1 MNKKRIG
8 VITFHNYDNYGAI
21 LQSYAL
27 QKKLRELGT
36 YPEIIDYSCQF
47 ISNPFRLIN
56 LKEKGLFNYIYGA
69 IGHICYIPRRRKC
82 NQFRKHMKYSEPV
95 TKGNMRAVSG
105 KYDIY
110 IAGSDQVWDYKLTN
124 FDQTYFLDFPEKVY
138 WPQLVKVL
146 EEEGYAADARDADI
160 LVSW

>member
-36 YPEIIDYSCQF
+36 YPEIIDYSCQY
-47 ISNPFRLIN
+47 ISNPFRLVN

-95 TKGNMRAVSG
+95 TKGNMQAVSG
-105 KYDIY
+105 KYHIF
-110 IAGSDQVWDYKLTN
+110 WT
-124 FDQTYFLDFPEKVY
+124 FLKKV
-138 WPQLVKVL
+138 KRN
-146 EEEGYAADARDADI
+146 AAMRP
-160 LVSW
+160 VSANTSRRNSSAMITAVC